1 MKTRRPAEG
10 SPVVPPS
17 KPAAKAQ
24 PAPAAAAAT
33 SPAPAASATW
43 AAPAA
48 AATSPAPAATA
59 SFAAHAAAA
68 PATDLEGA
76 SHGYTSPT
84 QVSCPFSAEEKVT
97 LSKKIP
103 CPALAGMFNAGML
116 KTEKDGTVKIPD
128 LERAL
133 SQLGPNAIARKVLTN
148 GADATDSVKG
158 SFNLFTL
165 NGSNLDHSGSTG
177 IRQNGV
183 HPERFDVLMS
193 FSTDG
198 ERLTAKDLANAGE
211 HFAKEDPGL
220 RGRVTQLA
228 EFSIVMEVFGRR
240 AADGSRYFTKE
251 DAKQLFVDGQ
261 IPSSWQ
267 QPAVPGK
274 VGLTDVLG
282 GTALGLFRQLVNGR

>member
-17 KPAAKAQ
+17 KPAVKAQ
-24 PAPAAAAAT
+24 PAPAAAAAS
-33 SPAPAASATW
+33 SPAPTAA
-43 AAPAA
+43 
-48 AATSPAPAATA
+48 A

-128 LERAL
+128 LDRAL
-133 SQLGPNAIARKVLTN
+133 SQLGPDAITRKVLTN
-148 GADATDSVKG
+148 GADKTDSVKG
-158 SFNLFTL
+158 SFNLFKL
-165 NGSNLDHSGSTG
+165 NGSNLDHTGSTG

-193 FSTDG
+193 FSKDG

-228 EFSIVMEVFGRR
+228 ELSIVMQVFGRR

-267 QPAVPGK
+267 PPAVPGK

>member
-1 MKTRRPAEG
+1 MKPRRPADG

-17 KPAAKAQ
+17 KPAPKAQ

-33 SPAPAASATW
+33 SPASAASATW

-48 AATSPAPAATA
+48 TTSPTPAATA

-84 QVSCPFSAEEKVT
+84 QVSSPFNAEEKVT

-133 SQLGPNAIARKVLTN
+133 SQLGPNAITRKILTN

-267 QPAVPGK
+267 PPAVPGK

>member
-24 PAPAAAAAT
+24 PAAAAAT
-33 SPAPAASATW
+33 SPAASSATW

-48 AATSPAPAATA
+48 AATSPAPA
-59 SFAAHAAAA
+59 FAAHAAAA

-133 SQLGPNAIARKVLTN
+133 SQLGPNAITRKVLTN
-148 GADATDSVKG
+148 GADATDPVKG
-158 SFNLFTL
+158 SFNLFKL

-193 FSTDG
+193 FSKDG

-267 QPAVPGK
+267 PPAVPGK

-282 GTALGLFRQLVNGR
+282 GTALGFFRQLVNGR

>member
-1 MKTRRPAEG
+1 MPDDAELAYNAFMKTRRPDG

-17 KPAAKAQ
+17 KPTTKAQ
-24 PAPAAAAAT
+24 PAVTTPTVAAPVPAASFGAAAAA
-33 SPAPAASATW
+33 PK
-43 AAPAA
+43 
-48 AATSPAPAATA
+48 
-59 SFAAHAAAA
+59 
-68 PATDLEGA
+68 TDLEGA

-116 KTEKDGTVKIPD
+116 KVEKDGTVKIPD
-128 LERAL
+128 LDRAL
-133 SQLGPNAIARKVLTN
+133 SQLGPDAVTRKVLTN

-158 SFNLFTL
+158 SFNLFKL
-165 NGSNLDHSGSTG
+165 NGSNLDHTGSTG

-183 HPERFDVLMS
+183 HPERFDLLMS
-193 FSTDG
+193 FSKDG

-220 RGRVTQLA
+220 RGRLTQLA
-228 EFSIVMEVFGRR
+228 ELSIVMQVFGRH
-240 AADGSRYFTKE
+240 APDGSRYFTKE

-267 QPAVPGK
+267 PPAVPGK
-274 VGLTDVLG
+274 VHVTDVLG
-282 GTALGLFRQLVNGR
+282 GAALGLFRQLINGQ

>member
-1 MKTRRPAEG
+1 MKTSRPAAG
-10 SPVVPPS
+10 SPVVPAS
-17 KPAAKAQ
+17 KPVAK
-24 PAPAAAAAT
+24 APAAPVTAT
-33 SPAPAASATW
+33 SPAPAAA
-43 AAPAA
+43 
-48 AATSPAPAATA
+48 A
-59 SFAAHAAAA
+59 SFGAAAAA
-68 PATDLEGA
+68 PPTNLEGA
-76 SHGYTSPT
+76 SRGYTSPT
-84 QVSCPFSAEEKVT
+84 QVSCPFTAEEKVA

-133 SQLGPNAIARKVLTN
+133 SQIGPDAITRKILTN
-148 GADATDSVKG
+148 GADNTDSVKG
-158 SFNLFTL
+158 SFNLFKL
-165 NGSNLDHSGSTG
+165 NGSNLDHTGSTG

-193 FSTDG
+193 FSKDG

-228 EFSIVMEVFGRR
+228 EFSIVMEVFGRH
-240 AADGSRYFTKE
+240 APDGSRYFTKD

-267 QPAVPGK
+267 PPVVPGK
-274 VGLTDVLG
+274 LGLTDVLG
-282 GTALGLFRQLVNGR
+282 NTALGLFRQLVNGQ